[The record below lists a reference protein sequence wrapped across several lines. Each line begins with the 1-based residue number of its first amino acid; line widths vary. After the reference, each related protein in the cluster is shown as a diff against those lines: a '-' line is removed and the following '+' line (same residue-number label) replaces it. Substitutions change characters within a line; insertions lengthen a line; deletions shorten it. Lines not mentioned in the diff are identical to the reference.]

1 MEGDG
6 GGLAY
11 APFMSEQQSR
21 ESKGNS
27 GQADVDLPVSEQPS
41 KPTVSIYQNPE
52 HIEGILQ
59 QLFEQPVFTER
70 SIEDRTEHLDSRA
83 QNTGGKGTFP
93 SPAIR
98 TRPVSRRRSSR

>member
-27 GQADVDLPVSEQPS
+27 GQADVDLPVSEQPRVKS
-41 KPTVSIYQNPE
+41 LEV
-52 HIEGILQ
+52 
-59 QLFEQPVFTER
+59 V
-70 SIEDRTEHLDSRA
+70 
-83 QNTGGKGTFP
+83 
-93 SPAIR
+93 
-98 TRPVSRRRSSR
+98 